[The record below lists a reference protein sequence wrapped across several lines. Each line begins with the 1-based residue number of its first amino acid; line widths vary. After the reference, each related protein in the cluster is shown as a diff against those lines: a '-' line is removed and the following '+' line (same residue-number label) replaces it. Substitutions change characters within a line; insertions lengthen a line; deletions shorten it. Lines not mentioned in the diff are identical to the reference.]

1 MNYELLIISAI
12 LSSSGDDIP
21 WQQLLVFIVLAVIW
35 AIGGIIKAGAKK
47 LESKQQAQPP
57 RREPPQP
64 SGQQIAPS
72 RRLPSRPSQQQPRTQ
87 IQPPR
92 RKVMRP
98 ETAVRKLAAKTAQA
112 VYLESIEELK
122 SSIPS
127 LQVQPDFNELPE
139 FTGKAVEKLKDKFV
153 SAPAEISKPQYLA
166 ELSLDYADPD
176 KLRRAILH
184 YEILGKPLSLR
195 SPSEHIIG
203 L

>member
-72 RRLPSRPSQQQPRTQ
+72 RRLPSRPSQQPRPQ